1 MRATAYDGHKSTPLS
16 LADAAKPASG
26 YRWVDVVASG
36 PKDPELVPMLTA
48 LGYSDVMITYAQRTD
63 SMGMFSV
70 FQGRILGA
78 TWANDPDSSDLQL
91 VHFAWDD
98 KGIMTVRF
106 GADRAMDE
114 VRTLMEE
121 RGMTLFNHPSVVP
134 GVLLQL
140 VLATVDHR
148 ITAISEQIDDVDSD
162 IIEKVSP
169 DQPLQ
174 LRALRSSV
182 GPLARRL
189 PVYADNLSEA
199 LVDPGSLPGMDAV
212 GAQYLKAYCDHV
224 TDVVGRVG
232 DAQDALRNAA
242 QDYQTE
248 VGNMQGNRI
257 NQLTVVSILF
267 LPVTFLTGYFGM
279 NFQWLDNELM
289 SMGMWLALGVVL
301 PILMVIGSALVL
313 VRHGYTLRWWWR
325 RSKVGKEQEAHAAE
339 RRRRTVA
346 SATATPG
353 KGLDKG

>member
-1 MRATAYDGHKSTPLS
+1 
-16 LADAAKPASG
+16 
-26 YRWVDVVASG
+26 
-36 PKDPELVPMLTA
+36 
-48 LGYSDVMITYAQRTD
+48 
-63 SMGMFSV
+63 
-70 FQGRILGA
+70 
-78 TWANDPDSSDLQL
+78 
-91 VHFAWDD
+91 
-98 KGIMTVRF
+98 
-106 GADRAMDE
+106 
-114 VRTLMEE
+114 
-121 RGMTLFNHPSVVP
+121 MTLFNHPSVVP

-339 RRRRTVA
+339 RRRRSVA
-346 SATATPG
+346 SATATPA
-353 KGLDKG
+353 KGSDKG